1 MPEALVIGGGFGGLA
16 AALRLRA
23 KGCHVKVVE
32 RCAELGGRA
41 QTFSRGGYRHD
52 AGPTVITAPF
62 LFDEL
67 FQLFGRQ
74 FSRAVT
80 LKELNPWYRYYFR
93 DGETFSYGGTLQ
105 DTLSEIDRISPQD
118 VAGYEGLLAE
128 SQKIFDVGFSEL
140 ADQPFD
146 RMGTMLRQIPRL
158 LRLRC
163 YRSVWRLVSEHIRD
177 DRLRQAFAVQPLLV
191 GGNPFDT
198 TCIYNLIHFL
208 ERKWG
213 IHFAMGGT
221 GAIVTAL
228 TQLMGDTGIQI
239 QTSTTVKQIIT
250 RNGRAVGVEYANGE
264 REECDLVVANTD
276 AAHLYR
282 HLIPQQDQKLSARIK
297 LRQAKYSM
305 GLFVLYFGSRKQYPE
320 VPHHSIWL
328 GKRYR
333 KLLKEIFAEK
343 ALPHDFSLYVHR
355 PTATDPS
362 FAPPNRDSYYVLAPV
377 PNLNAAIDWDEEGP
391 RMTERILGALDATIM
406 PGLLS
411 NVEHD
416 FYMTPHDF
424 SANYLSER
432 GAGFSIAPLFY
443 QSAWFRFHNRAEG
456 LKNVY
461 LVGAGTHPGGG
472 VPGVLCSAKATEHLI
487 AADLGWETCHAQA
500 S

>member
-16 AALRLRA
+16 SALRLRA
-23 KGCHVKVVE
+23 RGCNVKLVD
-32 RCAELGGRA
+32 RCAALGGRA

-67 FQLFGRQ
+67 FQLFSKN
-74 FSRAVT
+74 FSEAVT
-80 LKELNPWYRYYFR
+80 LKELNPWYRYYFP

-105 DTLSEIDRISPQD
+105 DTLEEIQRLSPQD
-118 VAGYEGLLAE
+118 VEGYEGLLEE
-128 SQKIFDVGFSEL
+128 SQKIFRVGFSEL

-146 RMGTMLRQIPRL
+146 RLGTMLRQVPRL

-163 YRSVWRLVSEHIRD
+163 YRSVWGLVSEHIRD

-221 GAIVTAL
+221 AAIVKAIAD
-228 TQLMGDTGIQI
+228 LMGEIGVQV
-239 QTSTTVKQIIT
+239 QTNTTVKQIIT
-250 RNGRAVGVEYANGE
+250 RNGRAVGVEYDNGE
-264 REECDLVVANTD
+264 REDCDLIVANTD

-282 HLIPQQDQKLSARIK
+282 YLIPQQDQKLSARIK
-297 LRQAKYSM
+297 LKQAKYSM
-305 GLFVLYFGSRKQYPE
+305 GLFVLYFGSRKQYPNI
-320 VPHHSIWL
+320 PHHSIWL

-333 KLLKEIFAEK
+333 ELLKEIFAEK
-343 ALPHDFSLYVHR
+343 ELPHDFSLYVHR

-362 FAPPNRDSYYVLAPV
+362 FAPTNCDSYYVLAPV
-377 PNLNAAIDWDEEGP
+377 PNLNAKIDWDEEGP
-391 RMTERILGALDATIM
+391 RMTERILSALDATIM

-416 FYMTPHDF
+416 FFMTPRDF
-424 SANYLSER
+424 STNYLSER
-432 GAGFSIAPLFY
+432 GAGFSVAPLFY

-456 LKNVY
+456 LQNVY

-472 VPGVLCSAKATEHLI
+472 VPGVLCSAKATDHLI
-487 AADLGWETCHAQA
+487 AKDLGWEPSHARA